1 MTENEP
7 HLSAAAQAAFEV
19 QSRLLQDPP
28 DMEAIDLAV
37 SWQPFA
43 PVGGDF
49 YDFTPLEEG
58 SLGITLGDISG
69 KGYNAALLMV
79 YALAEIRA
87 RLKNH
92 ERLPHIMAQLD
103 ESLRKFS
110 DDAKYAEVLVGI
122 YLPFDRK
129 FIYVQGGKIEP
140 VVFHNSNQKIRF
152 YHSSTFRIPGLSIPV
167 GRRSRFVLKTIDLR
181 KGDTLALFTDGVT
194 ERLDR
199 DGQEIFRK
207 RMDAWVAP
215 SIEKILSEHSK
226 AKASEK
232 LDALNS
238 YLEDLESERSDDQTI
253 IILKAD

>member
-1 MTENEP
+1 MTDAATQ
-7 HLSAAAQAAFEV
+7 LSAAAQAAFEV
-19 QSRLLQDPP
+19 QSRLLQEPP

-103 ESLRKFS
+103 DSLRKFS

-140 VVFHNSNQKIRF
+140 IVFHNSNKKIRF
-152 YHSSTFRIPGLSIPV
+152 YHSSTFRIPGISIPV
-167 GRRSRFVLKTIDLR
+167 GRSSRFVLKTIDLR

-194 ERLDR
+194 ERIDH

-207 RMDAWVAP
+207 RLDAWVAP
-215 SIEKILSEHSK
+215 SIEQILAEHSQGS
-226 AKASEK
+226 AADNLE
-232 LDALNS
+232 ALIH
-238 YLEDLESERSDDQTI
+238 YLAGLESERSDDQTI